1 MNDRLVYRLD
11 AFAAFSMGVTLLF
24 VATPLTT
31 LAGWTLPPSFLFGLG
46 VFLVP
51 WAGINVWAS
60 TQSPVA
66 TSMLLVHLLVDGTW
80 VLGSVALMLVHSATL
95 STLGFVMLAS
105 QAVSV
110 LGVFSLKLAPS
121 LRLRLAR

>member
-11 AFAAFSMGVTLLF
+11 AFAAISMGCALLL

-66 TSMLLVHLLVDGTW
+66 ASMLLVHLLVDGTW

-95 STLGFVMLAS
+95 STLGFVMLAG
-105 QAVSV
+105 QALSV
-110 LGVFSLKLAPS
+110 LGVFALKVKPI
-121 LRLRLAR
+121 LRPRPAR